1 MLAPMDLSDE
11 EGDARENSVET
22 SDQRLRS
29 ISGDDLGDSFS
40 PDVMPE
46 SKKGGWVYE
55 VLDRKDTDDLE
66 TEDEGSSGESES
78 AENESDDEGFETD
91 NDKCKM
97 TSSLKDWEQSDD
109 DKIST
114 DLEGDEDEEGERGE
128 EDDVGEMV
136 LKIHKKAKDSDNT
149 EINRNN
155 IDSLDAK
162 KIKTNVKHPSSQQDS
177 IPYVIKAPTSLEELC
192 MLLENRSDSDTVEII
207 HRIRINNAISL
218 AAENRKKMQV

>member
-1 MLAPMDLSDE
+1 MLAPVDSSDE
-11 EGDARENSVET
+11 EGHTHENAVET

-40 PDVMPE
+40 PDVLPE

-55 VLDRKDTDDLE
+55 VLDRKDTDLE
-66 TEDEGSSGESES
+66 TEDEGSSEESES
-78 AENESDDEGFETD
+78 AENESDDEGSETD
-91 NDKCKM
+91 DDKCKM
-97 TSSLKDWEQSDD
+97 ISSLKDWEQSDD

-128 EDDVGEMV
+128 EDGAEEMV
-136 LKIHKKAKDSDNT
+136 PKIHKKAKDSDHS
-149 EINRNN
+149 EINRN
-155 IDSLDAK
+155 IDPSDAK

-177 IPYVIKAPTSLEELC
+177 IPYVIKAPTSLEEFC
-192 MLLENRSDSDTVEII
+192 MLLENRSDSDIVEII

-218 AAENRKKMQV
+218 AVENRKKMQV